1 MHYWWVPESKSSCF
15 HTITSIENWIKFLL
29 RSQIEYSF
37 YRNILIWL
45 DILRS
50 PFDLKQL
57 LRTFNSRENIYVTLQ
72 KEWLF
77 SFKNIL
83 IFMVSYYFFTITKP
97 RSTLVQGQRYLKV
110 LKKQLNLFLTHSPR
124 LKKIPNSSCLLC
136 WLNPLLCIHNGLYNK
151 FP

>member
-1 MHYWWVPESKSSCF
+1 MEFY
-15 HTITSIENWIKFLL
+15 SIQFLL
-29 RSQIEYSF
+29 RLQNTNWIYF
-37 YRNILIWL
+37 LYRNILIWL

-50 PFDLKQL
+50 LFDLKQL
-57 LRTFNSRENIYVTLQ
+57 LRTFNSRENIYATLQ

-83 IFMVSYYFFTITKP
+83 IFMVSYYFFTISKP